1 MTDSIL
7 DVAILGAGPGGLSA
21 AARAAQR
28 RMSHVLLE
36 AADKHANTIQRY
48 QRLKHV
54 MSEPGVLPLRSDI
67 QFSAGT
73 REEVLEI
80 WEKGIAEKG
89 VRIRYS
95 SEVTGITGQSGDFR
109 VQFRQGEPIR
119 AKRLILALGV
129 QGNPRKLGVPGDSMP
144 IVTNTLESADA
155 HRNETIVIVGAGDS
169 AIEDA
174 IALSRQNR
182 VILVNRNTEF
192 ARAKEGNATQILRA
206 IKNGLVECVYQ
217 GSVKQIEP
225 GGKGTPP
232 GRVTIASPNGAQVV
246 ACHRVITRL
255 GAIPS
260 RSFVESIGVRFLS
273 PDSDSL
279 PELTPKY
286 ETNVPGVFIIGAL
299 AGYPLIKQAM
309 NQGYEVIEYLLGNK
323 VEPADH
329 GLLQEKLGGLRFS
342 GGRVDVDQALAA
354 IQQRIHM
361 FRDVKALGLREL
373 AIVSRVVGPKQGQR
387 LFSRG
392 DYSTSIYNILD
403 GEVHLYADNGVRLMT
418 LRRGQVFGE
427 MSLIS
432 GRPHDVTAVAG
443 DRTVLLESPHGAVR
457 KLMRV
462 EASVQDYL
470 DKTYIL
476 RALRLFLLAHASP
489 ETVHKLALTA
499 NIHRVKAGEKLF
511 TEGDAV
517 DRLYILRSGSMTLS
531 RSSGDRDT
539 IVSYCAAGKF
549 VDLVGQQSGA
559 LARTVTAKSTV
570 ASEAISVDYM
580 SFCELLA
587 EDKKLEG
594 VVQREAKLQLAEYTK
609 MQAAPE
615 ATQLLSFL
623 FQHGLGEATNVL
635 VIDES
640 LCVGCDQC
648 ETACASTHFGVS
660 RLDRKAG
667 PSFYSLHLPTSCR
680 HCEHP
685 HCMKDCPPTAIH
697 RMPNGEV
704 FINDETCIGCG
715 NCEENCP
722 YGVIQMAEMESART
736 GFLNRLFKRGAAA
749 DAAKT
754 AVKCDMCK
762 DLKSGPACVAA
773 CPTGAAIRIHAED
786 VPALARRRAARA
798 S

>member
-28 RMSHVLLE
+28 RISHVLLE

-54 MSEPGVLPLRSDI
+54 MSEPGLLPLRSDI
-67 QFSAGT
+67 QFAAGR
-73 REEVLEI
+73 REEVLET
-80 WEKGIAEKG
+80 WEKAIAEKG
-89 VRIRYS
+89 VRIRYG
-95 SEVTGITGQSGDFR
+95 SEVTGITGQRGDFR
-109 VQFRQGEPIR
+109 VQLRVGGIIR
-119 AKRLILALGV
+119 AKQVILALGV
-129 QGNPRKLGVPGDSMP
+129 QGNPRKLGVPGENLP
-144 IVTNTLESADA
+144 FVTNTLESAED
-155 HRNETIVIVGAGDS
+155 HKNETIVIVGAGDS

-174 IALSRQNR
+174 LALSRRNR
-182 VILVNRNTEF
+182 VVLVNRNAEF
-192 ARAKEGNATQILRA
+192 ARAKEANAAQILRA
-206 IKNGLVECVYQ
+206 IKNGVVECVYQ
-217 GSVKQIEP
+217 GAVKHIEE
-225 GGKGTPP
+225 GGRGTPP

-246 ACHRVITRL
+246 AAHLLIARL

-260 RSFVESIGVRFLS
+260 RNFVESIGVRFVA
-273 PDSDSL
+273 PEADAL
-279 PELTPKY
+279 PELSPKY
-286 ETNVPGVFIIGAL
+286 ETTVPGVFIIGAL

-329 GLLQEKLGGLRFS
+329 GVLQKKLGALRIA
-342 GGRVDVDQALAA
+342 GGRVGVDQALAA
-354 IQQRIHM
+354 IQQRVHM
-361 FRDVKALGLREL
+361 FRDVKPLALREL
-373 AIVSRVVGPKQGQR
+373 AIVSRIVGPKLGR
-387 LFSRG
+387 TLFTRG
-392 DYSTSIYNILD
+392 DYSTTVYNILD
-403 GEVHLYADNGVRLMT
+403 GEVHLYADSVRLMT
-418 LRRGQVFGE
+418 LRRGQVIGE
-427 MSLIS
+427 MGLIS
-432 GRPHDVTAVAG
+432 GRPNDVTAVAG
-443 DRTVLLESPHGAVR
+443 DRCVLLESPHTAMR
-457 KLMRV
+457 KLVRV
-462 EASVQDYL
+462 EASVRDYL

-476 RALRLFLLAHASP
+476 RALRLFLLAHAAP

-499 NIHRVKAGEKLF
+499 KIDRIGAGQKLF
-511 TEGDAV
+511 GEGDSV
-517 DRLYILRSGSMTLS
+517 DRLYLLRSGSMTLS
-531 RSSGDRDT
+531 RSAGEREV

-549 VDLVGQQSGA
+549 VDLVSQQSGA
-559 LARTVTAKSTV
+559 LARTVTAKATV
-570 ASEAISVDYM
+570 ASEAISVDYG

-587 EDKKLEG
+587 EDKQLERE
-594 VVQREAKLQLAEYTK
+594 VQREAKQQLADYTK
-609 MQAAPE
+609 MQSAPE
-615 ATQLLSFL
+615 TSQVLSFL

-635 VIDES
+635 VIDET

-648 ETACASTHFGVS
+648 ETACASTHEGVS

-667 PSFYSLHLPTSCR
+667 PSFFSLHLPTSCR

-685 HCMKDCPPTAIH
+685 HCMRDCPPNAIA

-704 FINDETCIGCG
+704 FINNETCIGCG

-722 YGVIQMAEMESART
+722 YGVIQMAEMDART
-736 GFLNRLFKRGAAA
+736 GFLQRLFKKSSA

-762 DLKSGPACVAA
+762 DLKTGPACVAA

-786 VPALARRRAARA
+786 VPKLARARAARA

>member
-1 MTDSIL
+1 MNDSIL

-28 RMSHVLLE
+28 RLSHVLLE
-36 AADKHANTIQRY
+36 AGDKHANTIQRY

-67 QFSAGT
+67 QFSAGR

-95 SEVTGITGQSGDFR
+95 SEVTGIQGKSGDFQ
-109 VQFRQGEPIR
+109 VQLRTGGAIR
-119 AKRLILALGV
+119 AKRVVLALGV
-129 QGNPRKLGVPGDSMP
+129 QGNPRKLGVPGDSLP
-144 IVTNTLESADA
+144 FVTNTLESADE
-155 HRNETIVIVGAGDS
+155 HRNETIIIVGAGDS

-174 IALSRQNR
+174 LALSRQNR
-182 VILVNRNTEF
+182 VVMVNRGTEF
-192 ARAKEGNATQILRA
+192 GRAKESNAAQILRA

-217 GSVKQIEP
+217 GSIKAIEQ
-225 GGKGTPP
+225 GGGRGGPP
-232 GRVTIASPNGAQVV
+232 ALVTIASKDGSVQTV
-246 ACHRVITRL
+246 ACHKIITRL

-273 PDSDSL
+273 PEADSL
-279 PELTPKY
+279 PELTPQY

-309 NQGYEVIEYLLGNK
+309 NQGYEVIEYLLGNR

-329 GLLQEKLGGLRFS
+329 GVLQKKLGALRIA

-354 IQQRIHM
+354 IQQRLHV
-361 FRDVKALGLREL
+361 FRDVKPLGLREL
-373 AIVSRVVGPKQGQR
+373 AIVSRIVGSKRGVT
-387 LFSRG
+387 LFKSG

-403 GEVHLYADNGVRLMT
+403 GEVHLYSNNERLMT

-432 GRPHDVTAVAG
+432 GRPHDVTAIAG
-443 DRTVLLESPHGAVR
+443 DRCVLLESPHTAVR
-457 KLMRV
+457 KLMRT
-462 EASVQDYL
+462 EASVRDYL
-470 DKTYIL
+470 DRNYIL
-476 RALRLFLLAHASP
+476 RALRLFLLSQAAP
-489 ETVHKLALTA
+489 ETVHKLAQTA
-499 NIHRVKAGEKLF
+499 KIHRVSAGERLF
-511 TEGDAV
+511 SEGDAV

-531 RSSGDRDT
+531 RSANERDV
-539 IVSYCAAGKF
+539 IVAYCAAGKF
-549 VDLVGQQSGA
+549 VDLVGQQSGV
-559 LARTVTAKSTV
+559 LARTVTAKATV
-570 ASEAISVDYM
+570 ASEAISVEYS
-580 SFCELLA
+580 SFCDVLSA
-587 EDKKLEG
+587 DRQLERE
-594 VVQREAKLQLAEYTK
+594 VQREAKVQLAEYTK
-609 MQAAPE
+609 MQSAPE
-615 ATQLLSFL
+615 TSQLLSFL

-648 ETACASTHFGVS
+648 ETACASTHSGVS

-667 PSFYSLHLPTSCR
+667 PSLFSLHLPTSCR

-685 HCMKDCPPTAIH
+685 HCMRDCPPNAIH

-704 FINDETCIGCG
+704 FINNDTCIGCA

-722 YGVIQMAEMESART
+722 YGVIQMADVDPRP
-736 GFLNRLFKRGAAA
+736 GFLKRLLKKSTA

-762 DLKSGPACVAA
+762 DLKTGPACVAA

-786 VPALARRRAARA
+786 VPKLAQRRATT
-798 S
+798 SQ

>member
-1 MTDSIL
+1 MSDSIL

-28 RMSHVLLE
+28 RLSHVLLE

-67 QFSAGT
+67 AFAAGK

-95 SEVTGITGQSGDFR
+95 SEVTAITGRSGDFS
-109 VQFRQGEPIR
+109 VQLRAGTSIR
-119 AKRLILALGV
+119 AKRVVLALGV
-129 QGNPRKLGVPGDSMP
+129 QGNPRKLGVPGDSLP
-144 IVTNTLESADA
+144 FITTTLESADE

-174 IALSRQNR
+174 MALSRQNR
-182 VILVNRNTEF
+182 VVLVNRGKEF
-192 ARAKEGNATQILRA
+192 ARAKESNAAQIQRA
-206 IKNGLVECVYQ
+206 IKNGQVECVYQ
-217 GSVKQIEP
+217 GTVKQIEE

-232 GRVTIASPNGAQVV
+232 GRVTIAGPDGATVV
-246 ACHRVITRL
+246 ACHMVITRL

-260 RSFVESIGVRFLS
+260 RNFVESIGVRFLS
-273 PDSDSL
+273 PEADAL
-279 PELTPKY
+279 PELSPSY

-309 NQGYEVIEYLLGNK
+309 NQGYEVIEYLLGNS

-329 GLLQEKLGGLRFS
+329 GVLQKKLAALRVA
-342 GGRVDVDQALAA
+342 GGRVGVDQALAA
-354 IQQRIHM
+354 IQQRVHL
-361 FRDVKALGLREL
+361 FRDVKPMALREL
-373 AIVSRVVGPKQGQR
+373 AIVSRIVGPKHGR
-387 LFSRG
+387 TLFSRG
-392 DYSTSIYNILD
+392 DYSTAIYNILD
-403 GEVHLYADNGVRLMT
+403 GEVHLYADSVRLMT

-443 DRTVLLESPHGAVR
+443 DRCALLESPHTAVR

-462 EASVQDYL
+462 EASVRDYL
-470 DKTYIL
+470 DRTYIL
-476 RALRLFLLAHASP
+476 RALRLFMLAHAAP
-489 ETVHKLALTA
+489 ETVHKLAQTA
-499 NIHRVKAGEKLF
+499 KIHRVAAGERLF
-511 TEGDAV
+511 SESDPV

-531 RSSGDRDT
+531 RSAGDREV
-539 IVSYCAAGKF
+539 IVAYCAAGKY
-549 VDLVGQQSGA
+549 VDLVGQRSGV
-559 LARTVTAKSTV
+559 LARTVTAKATV
-570 ASEAISVDYM
+570 ASEAISIDYL
-580 SFCELLA
+580 SFCDLLA
-587 EDKKLEG
+587 EDKQLERE
-594 VVQREAKLQLAEYTK
+594 VQREAKQQLAEYTK
-609 MQAAPE
+609 MQSAPE
-615 ATQLLSFL
+615 ASQLLQFL
-623 FQHGLGEATNVL
+623 LKHGLGEATNVL

-648 ETACASTHFGVS
+648 ETACASTHAGVS

-667 PSFYSLHLPTSCR
+667 PSFLSLHLPTSCR

-685 HCMKDCPPTAIH
+685 HCMRDCPPNAIH

-704 FINDETCIGCG
+704 FINNDTCIGCG

-722 YGVIQMAEMESART
+722 YGVIQMADIDPRP
-736 GFLNRLFKRGAAA
+736 GFLKRLLKKSAP

-762 DLKSGPACVAA
+762 DLKKGPACVAA

-786 VPALARRRAARA
+786 VPMLARKRTAKAQ
-798 S
+798 

>member
-7 DVAILGAGPGGLSA
+7 DIAILGAGPGGLSA

-28 RMSHVLLE
+28 RLSHVLLE

-67 QFSAGT
+67 KFAAGR

-95 SEVTGITGQSGDFR
+95 SEVTGITGKSGDFR
-109 VQFRQGEPIR
+109 VQLRAGGAIR
-119 AKRLILALGV
+119 AKRVVLALGV
-129 QGNPRKLGVPGDSMP
+129 QGNPRKLGVPGDSLP
-144 IVTNTLESADA
+144 VVTNSLESADE

-174 IALSRQNR
+174 LALSRQNR
-182 VILVNRNTEF
+182 VVMVNRGTEF
-192 ARAKEGNATQILRA
+192 ARAKESNAAQIQRA
-206 IKNGLVECVYQ
+206 IKNGQVECVYQ
-217 GSVKQIEP
+217 ASVKVIEQ
-225 GGKGTPP
+225 GSGRGPP
-232 GRVTIASPNGAQVV
+232 ACVTIASPAGAQVV
-246 ACHRVITRL
+246 ACHMIIARL

-260 RSFVESIGVRFLS
+260 RSFVESIGVKFLS

-279 PELTPKY
+279 PELSPQY

-309 NQGYEVIEYLLGNK
+309 NQGYEVVEYLLGNA

-329 GLLQEKLGGLRFS
+329 GVLQKKLGALRIG
-342 GGRVDVDQALAA
+342 GGRVDVDQALSA
-354 IQQRIHM
+354 IQQRVHL
-361 FRDVKALGLREL
+361 FRDVKPLGLREL
-373 AIVSRVVGPKQGQR
+373 AIVSRIVGPKRGVT
-387 LFSRG
+387 LFNRG

-403 GEVHLYADNGVRLMT
+403 GEVHLYSDNERLMT

-432 GRPHDVTAVAG
+432 GRPHDITAIAG
-443 DRTVLLESPHGAVR
+443 DRCVLLESPHTAVR

-462 EASVQDYL
+462 ETSVRDYL
-470 DKTYIL
+470 DRNYIL
-476 RALRLFLLAHASP
+476 RALRLFLLAHAAP

-499 NIHRVKAGEKLF
+499 KIHRTASGERLF
-511 TEGDAV
+511 REGDAV

-531 RSSGDRDT
+531 RSAGEREV
-539 IVSYCAAGKF
+539 IVAYCAAGKF
-549 VDLVGQQSGA
+549 VDLVSQQSGV
-559 LARTVTAKSTV
+559 LARTVTAKATV
-570 ASEAISVDYM
+570 ASEAISVDYA
-580 SFCELLA
+580 SFCDVLA
-587 EDKKLEG
+587 ADKQLERE
-594 VVQREAKLQLAEYTK
+594 VQREAKLQLAEYTK
-609 MQAAPE
+609 MQSAPE
-615 ATQLLSFL
+615 ASQLLSFL

-648 ETACASTHFGVS
+648 ETACASTHWGLA

-667 PSFYSLHLPTSCR
+667 PSFFSLHLPTSCR

-685 HCMKDCPPTAIH
+685 HCMRDCPPNAIH

-704 FINDETCIGCG
+704 FINNDTCIGCG

-722 YGVIQMAEMESART
+722 YGVIQMADVDPRP
-736 GFLNRLFKRGAAA
+736 GFLKRLLKKSPS

-762 DLKSGPACVAA
+762 DLKTGPACVAA

-786 VPALARRRAARA
+786 VPKLAQRRTAT

>member
-28 RMSHVLLE
+28 RLSHVLLE
-36 AADKHANTIQRY
+36 AGDKHANTIQRY

-67 QFSAGT
+67 QFSAGR

-89 VRIRYS
+89 VRIQYS
-95 SEVTGITGQSGDFR
+95 SEVTGITGKNGDFH
-109 VQFRQGEPIR
+109 VQLRKGQPIR
-119 AKRLILALGV
+119 AKRVILALGV

-144 IVTNTLESADA
+144 LVTNTLESADE

-182 VILVNRNTEF
+182 VVMVNRGTEF
-192 ARAKEGNATQILRA
+192 ARAKESNSAQILRA
-206 IKNGLVECVYQ
+206 IKNGQVECVYQ

-225 GGKGTPP
+225 GTPGTPP
-232 GRVTIASPNGAQVV
+232 GRVTIASPAGAQVV
-246 ACHRVITRL
+246 AAHMVITRL
-255 GAIPS
+255 GAVPS
-260 RSFVESIGVRFLS
+260 RTFVESIGVRFLS
-273 PDSDSL
+273 PESDSL
-279 PELTPKY
+279 PDLTPKY
-286 ETNVPGVFIIGAL
+286 ETNVAGVFIIGAL

-323 VEPADH
+323 VQPADH
-329 GLLQEKLGGLRFS
+329 GLLQEKLGGLRFA
-342 GGRVDVDQALAA
+342 GGRVGVDQALAA

-361 FRDVKALGLREL
+361 FRDVKPLGLREL
-373 AIVSRVVGPKQGQR
+373 ALVSRIVGPKQGSK

-392 DYSTSIYNILD
+392 DYSTSIYNVLD
-403 GEVHLYADNGVRLMT
+403 GEIHLYADSTRLMT
-418 LRRGQVFGE
+418 LRRGQVLGE

-443 DRTVLLESPHGAVR
+443 DRCVLLESPHGAVR

-476 RALRLFLLAHASP
+476 RALRLFLLAHAAP

-499 NIHRVKAGEKLF
+499 NVHRVKAGEKLF
-511 TEGDAV
+511 SEGDAV

-531 RSSGDRDT
+531 RVANERDV

-549 VDLVGQQSGA
+549 VDLVGQQSGV
-559 LARTVTAKSTV
+559 LARTVTAKATV
-570 ASEAISVDYM
+570 ACEAISVDYM
-580 SFCELLA
+580 SFCELQA
-587 EDKKLEG
+587 EDKQLEG
-594 VVQREAKLQLAEYTK
+594 EVQREAKLQLAEYTK

-615 ATQLLSFL
+615 SSELLSFL
-623 FQHGLGEATNVL
+623 FKHGLGEATNVL

-648 ETACASTHFGVS
+648 ETACSSTHSGVS

-667 PSFYSLHLPTSCR
+667 PSFFSLHLPTSCR

-722 YGVIQMAEMESART
+722 YGVIQMAEMGPRET
-736 GFLNRLFKRGAAA
+736 FLNRLFKRSAPE
-749 DAAKT
+749 AAKT

-786 VPALARRRAARA
+786 VPALARRRASRA
-798 S
+798 Q

>member
-1 MTDSIL
+1 MSDSIL

-28 RMSHVLLE
+28 RLSHVLLE

-67 QFSAGT
+67 EFTAGR
-73 REEVLEI
+73 REEVLET

-95 SEVTGITGQSGDFR
+95 SEVTSISGQSGEFR
-109 VQFRQGEPIR
+109 VQFRKGDPIR

-129 QGNPRKLGVPGDSMP
+129 QGNPRKLGVPGDGLP
-144 IVTNTLESADA
+144 FVTNTLESADE

-174 IALSRQNR
+174 LALSRQNR
-182 VILVNRNTEF
+182 VVLVNRGTEF
-192 ARAKEGNATQILRA
+192 AKAKEANAAQILRA
-206 IKNGLVECVYQ
+206 IRNGLVDCVYQ
-217 GSVKQIEP
+217 GAVKQIDVGTP
-225 GGKGTPP
+225 NTPP
-232 GRVTIASPNGAQVV
+232 GRVTIASPAGAQVV
-246 ACHRVITRL
+246 ACHKVIARL

-260 RSFVESIGVRFLS
+260 RNFVESIGVRFVS
-273 PDSDSL
+273 PESDAL
-279 PELTPKY
+279 PELSPQF
-286 ETNVPGVFIIGAL
+286 ETSVPGVFIIGAL

-309 NQGYEVIEYLLGNK
+309 NQGYEVIEHLLGNV

-329 GLLQEKLGGLRFS
+329 GVLQKRLGALRIA
-342 GGRVDVDQALAA
+342 GGRVGVNQALSA
-354 IQQRIHM
+354 IQQRVHL
-361 FRDVKALGLREL
+361 FRDVKPLGLREL
-373 AIVSRVVGPKQGQR
+373 AIVSRIVGPKQGVR

-403 GEVHLYADNGVRLMT
+403 GEVHLYADSVRLMT

-443 DRTVLLESPHGAVR
+443 DRCVLLECPHTAVR

-462 EASVQDYL
+462 EASVRDYL

-476 RALRLFLLAHASP
+476 RALRLFLLAHAAP
-489 ETVHKLALTA
+489 ETVHQLALTA
-499 NIHRVKAGEKLF
+499 NIHRVAAGEKLF
-511 TEGDAV
+511 SERDPV
-517 DRLYILRSGSMTLS
+517 NRLYILRSGSMTLS
-531 RSSGDRDT
+531 RSTGERDV

-549 VDLVGQQSGA
+549 VDLVGQQSGV
-559 LARTVTAKSTV
+559 LARTVTARATV

-580 SFCELLA
+580 SFCALQA
-587 EDKKLEG
+587 SDKQLEQE
-594 VVQREAKLQLAEYTK
+594 VQREAKLQLAEYTK
-609 MQAAPE
+609 MQASPE
-615 ATQLLSFL
+615 ASQLLSFL

-648 ETACASTHFGVS
+648 ETACASTHLGVS

-667 PSFYSLHLPTSCR
+667 PSFFSLHLPTSCR

-685 HCMKDCPPTAIH
+685 HCMKDCPPNAIH

-722 YGVIQMAEMESART
+722 YGVIQMADMDPRP
-736 GFLNRLFKRGAAA
+736 GFLSRLLKRSAP
-749 DAAKT
+749 DSAKT

-762 DLKSGPACVAA
+762 DLKSGPACVSA

-786 VPALARRRAARA
+786 VPALAHRRTALAQ
-798 S
+798 

>member
-1 MTDSIL
+1 MSDSIL

-28 RMSHVLLE
+28 RLSHVLLE

-67 QFSAGT
+67 AFAAGR

-89 VRIRYS
+89 VRIQYG
-95 SEVTGITGQSGDFR
+95 SEVTGVTGRSGDFR
-109 VQFRQGEPIR
+109 VQLRAGGTIR
-119 AKRLILALGV
+119 SKRLVMALGV
-129 QGNPRKLGVPGDSMP
+129 QGNPRRLGVPGDGLPFIHSS
-144 IVTNTLESADA
+144 LESADD

-174 IALSRQNR
+174 LALSRQNR
-182 VILVNRNTEF
+182 VILVNRGTEF
-192 ARAKEGNATQILRA
+192 ARAKESNSAHILRA
-206 IKNGLVECVYQ
+206 IRNGQVECVYQ
-217 GSVKQIEP
+217 GSVKLIEQ

-232 GRVTIASPNGAQVV
+232 GRVTIAAPGAAQVV
-246 ACHRVITRL
+246 ACHLVITRL

-260 RSFVESIGVRFLS
+260 RDFVESLGVRFLS
-273 PDSDSL
+273 PESDAL
-279 PELTPKY
+279 PELSSHY
-286 ETNVPGVFIIGAL
+286 ETNVPGVFVIGAL

-309 NQGYEVIEYLLGNK
+309 NQGYEVIEHLLGNK

-329 GLLQEKLGGLRFS
+329 GLLQKKLGALRIA
-342 GGRVDVDQALAA
+342 GGRVDVDEALAA
-354 IQQRIHM
+354 IQQRVHL
-361 FRDVKALGLREL
+361 FRDVRPMALREL
-373 AIVSRVVGPKQGQR
+373 AIVSRVVGPKSGQTI
-387 LFSRG
+387 FNRG
-392 DYSTSIYNILD
+392 DYSTTVYNILD
-403 GEVHLYADNGVRLMT
+403 GEVHLYADNVRLMT

-432 GRPHDVTAVAG
+432 GRPHDVTALAG
-443 DRTVLLESPHGAVR
+443 DRCVLLESEHSAVK

-462 EASVQDYL
+462 EASVRDYL
-470 DKTYIL
+470 DRNYLL
-476 RALRLFLLAHASP
+476 RALRLFLLAHAAP
-489 ETVHKLALTA
+489 ETVHKLAQTA
-499 NIHRVKAGEKLF
+499 KIHRVAAGERLF

-531 RSSGDRDT
+531 RFGDEREV
-539 IVSYCAAGKF
+539 IVAYCAAGKF
-549 VDLVGQQSGA
+549 VDLVGQQSGV
-559 LARTVTAKSTV
+559 LARTVTAKATV
-570 ASEAISVDYM
+570 ASEAISVDYV
-580 SFCELLA
+580 SFCALLA
-587 EDKKLEG
+587 ADHQLERE
-594 VVQREAKLQLAEYTK
+594 VQREAKVQLAEYTK
-609 MQAAPE
+609 MQSSPE
-615 ATQLLSFL
+615 ASQLLSFL
-623 FQHGLGEATNVL
+623 FQHGVGEATNVL
-635 VIDES
+635 VIDET

-648 ETACASTHFGVS
+648 ETACASTHSGVS

-667 PSFYSLHLPTSCR
+667 PSFFSLHLPTSCR

-685 HCMKDCPPTAIH
+685 HCMRDCPPNAIH

-704 FINDETCIGCG
+704 FINDDTCIGCG

-722 YGVIQMAEMESART
+722 YGVIRMVDMDPRP
-736 GFLNRLFKRGAAA
+736 GFLQRLMKRAAPE
-749 DAAKT
+749 AAKT

-762 DLKSGPACVAA
+762 DLKTGPACVAA

-786 VPALARRRAARA
+786 VPKLARRRAAT
-798 S
+798 SQ

>member
-1 MTDSIL
+1 MSDPIL

-21 AARAAQR
+21 AARAAHR
-28 RMSHVLLE
+28 RLSHVLLE

-67 QFSAGT
+67 QFTAGR
-73 REEVLEI
+73 REEVLEA
-80 WEKGIAEKG
+80 WERGIAEKG

-95 SEVTGITGQSGDFR
+95 SEVTAITGRNGDFR
-109 VQFRQGEPIR
+109 VKLRTGEEIR
-119 AKRLILALGV
+119 AKKVVLALGV
-129 QGNPRKLGVPGDSMP
+129 QGNPRKLGVPGDDLP
-144 IVTNTLESADA
+144 FVTNTLESADD

-174 IALSRQNR
+174 LALARQNR
-182 VILVNRNTEF
+182 VILVNRGTEF
-192 ARAKEGNATQILRA
+192 RRAKESNATQIARA
-206 IKNGLVECVYQ
+206 IRNGLVECVFQ
-217 GSVKQIEP
+217 GAVKQIEQ
-225 GGKGTPP
+225 GGKATPP
-232 GRVTIASPNGAQVV
+232 GRVIIASPSGATVV
-246 ACHRVITRL
+246 ACHTVITRL
-255 GAIPS
+255 GAVPS

-273 PDSDSL
+273 PEPDAL
-279 PELTPKY
+279 PELSPKF

-309 NQGYEVIEYLLGNK
+309 NQGYEVIEYLLGND
-323 VEPADH
+323 VQPADY
-329 GLLQEKLGGLRFS
+329 GVLREKLGALRFA

-361 FRDVKALGLREL
+361 FREVKPLALREL
-373 AIVSRVVGPKQGQR
+373 AIVSRIIGPKPGTL
-387 LFSRG
+387 LFKSG
-392 DYSTSIYNILD
+392 DYSTAVYNILD
-403 GEVHLYADNGVRLMT
+403 GEVHLYADNVKLMT

-432 GRPHDVTAVAG
+432 GRPHDVTAVIG
-443 DRTVLLESPHGAVR
+443 DRSVLLESPHAAVR

-462 EASVQDYL
+462 EPSVRDYL
-470 DKTYIL
+470 DRTYIL
-476 RALRLFLLAHASP
+476 RALRLFLLAHAAP
-489 ETVHKLALTA
+489 ESVHRIAQTA
-499 NIHRVKAGEKLF
+499 NIHRVKAGERLF
-511 TEGDAV
+511 SEGDPV

-531 RSSGDRDT
+531 RAAGERDV
-539 IVSYCAAGKF
+539 IVAYCAAGKF

-559 LARTVTAKSTV
+559 LARTVTATATV

-580 SFCELLA
+580 SFCELMENDQQLKA
-587 EDKKLEG
+587 E
-594 VVQREAKLQLAEYTK
+594 VQREAKQQLAEYTK

-615 ATQLLSFL
+615 ASQLLQFMMK
-623 FQHGLGEATNVL
+623 HGVGEATNVL

-648 ETACASTHFGVS
+648 ETACASTHAGVS

-685 HCMKDCPPTAIH
+685 HCMRDCPPNAIH

-704 FINDETCIGCG
+704 FINNDTCIGCG

-722 YGVIQMAEMESART
+722 YGVIQMADIDPRP
-736 GFLNRLFKRGAAA
+736 GFLKRLLKKPAPE
-749 DAAKT
+749 AAKT

-762 DLKSGPACVAA
+762 DLKAGPACVSA

-786 VPALARRRAARA
+786 VPILARKRAARA
-798 S
+798 

>member
-28 RMSHVLLE
+28 RLSHVLLE
-36 AADKHANTIQRY
+36 ASDKHANTIQRY

-67 QFSAGT
+67 QFAAGR

-89 VRIRYS
+89 VRIQYG
-95 SEVTGITGQSGDFR
+95 SEVTGIKGSSGDFQ
-109 VQFRQGEPIR
+109 VQLRAGGAIR
-119 AKRLILALGV
+119 AKSVVLALGV
-129 QGNPRKLGVPGDSMP
+129 QGNPRKLGVPGDSLSF
-144 IVTNTLESADA
+144 IHNSLESADE

-182 VILVNRNTEF
+182 VILVNRGTEF
-192 ARAKEGNATQILRA
+192 ARAKESNSAQILRA
-206 IKNGLVECVYQ
+206 IKNGQLECVYQ
-217 GSVKQIEP
+217 GSVKLLEQ
-225 GGKGTPP
+225 GDKGTPP
-232 GRVTIASPNGAQVV
+232 GRVTIAGPGGTQVV
-246 ACHRVITRL
+246 ACHMVITRL

-260 RSFVESIGVRFLS
+260 RNFVESIGVRFLS
-273 PDSDSL
+273 PESDAL
-279 PELTPKY
+279 PELSSHY
-286 ETNVPGVFIIGAL
+286 ETNVPGVFVIGAL

-309 NQGYEVIEYLLGNK
+309 NQGYEVIEHLLGNA

-329 GLLQEKLGGLRFS
+329 GVLQKKLGGLRIG
-342 GGRVDVDQALAA
+342 GGRVGVDQALAA
-354 IQQRIHM
+354 IQQRVHL
-361 FRDVKALGLREL
+361 FREVKPMALREL
-373 AIVSRVVGPKQGQR
+373 AIVSRIVSPK
-387 LFSRG
+387 FKSPIFNRG
-392 DYSTSIYNILD
+392 DYSTTIYNILD
-403 GEVHLYADNGVRLMT
+403 GEVHLYADNVRLMT

-443 DRTVLLESPHGAVR
+443 ERCVLLESEHSAVK

-462 EASVQDYL
+462 EASVRDYL
-470 DKTYIL
+470 DRNYLL
-476 RALRLFLLAHASP
+476 RALRLFLLAHAAP
-489 ETVHKLALTA
+489 ETVHKLAQTA
-499 NIHRVKAGEKLF
+499 KIHRVAAGERLF
-511 TEGDAV
+511 TEGDPV

-531 RSSGDRDT
+531 RLGGEREV
-539 IVSYCAAGKF
+539 IVAYCAAGKF
-549 VDLVGQQSGA
+549 VDLVGQQSGV
-559 LARTVTAKSTV
+559 LARTVTAKATV
-570 ASEAISVDYM
+570 ASEAISVDYV
-580 SFCELLA
+580 SFCNLQVA
-587 EDKKLEG
+587 DKQLERE
-594 VVQREAKLQLAEYTK
+594 VQREAKVQLAEYTK
-609 MQAAPE
+609 MQSSPE
-615 ATQLLSFL
+615 ASQLLSFL
-623 FQHGLGEATNVL
+623 FQHGVGEATNVL
-635 VIDES
+635 VIDET

-648 ETACASTHFGVS
+648 ETACASTHSGVS

-667 PSFYSLHLPTSCR
+667 PSFLSLHLPTSCR

-685 HCMKDCPPTAIH
+685 HCMRDCPPNAIH

-722 YGVIQMAEMESART
+722 YGVIQMADMDPRP
-736 GFLNRLFKRGAAA
+736 GFLARLLKRAAPE
-749 DAAKT
+749 AAKT

-762 DLKSGPACVAA
+762 DLKTGPACVAA

-786 VPALARRRAARA
+786 VPKLARRRAAT
-798 S
+798 SQ

>member
-1 MTDSIL
+1 MSDPIL

-28 RMSHVLLE
+28 QLSHVLLE
-36 AADKHANTIQRY
+36 AGDKHANTIQRY

-67 QFSAGT
+67 AFSAGR

-89 VRIRYS
+89 VRIQYS
-95 SEVTGITGQSGDFR
+95 SEVTAIKGQSGDFR
-109 VQFRQGEPIR
+109 VELRKGQPIR
-119 AKRLILALGV
+119 AKRVILALGV

-144 IVTNTLESADA
+144 FVTNTLESADD

-182 VILVNRNTEF
+182 VVIVNRGTEF
-192 ARAKEGNATQILRA
+192 ARAKESNSTQILRA
-206 IKNGLVECVYQ
+206 IKNGQVECIYQ
-217 GSVKQIEP
+217 GSVKLIEA

-232 GRVTIASPNGAQVV
+232 GRVTIAAPGGAQVV
-246 ACHRVITRL
+246 AAHLVITRL

-273 PDSDSL
+273 PESDSL

-323 VEPADH
+323 VQPADH

-342 GGRVDVDQALAA
+342 GGRVGVDQALAA

-361 FRDVKALGLREL
+361 FRDVKPLGLREL
-373 AIVSRVVGPKQGQR
+373 AIVSRIVGPKQGSR

-392 DYSTSIYNILD
+392 DYSTCIYNVLD
-403 GEVHLYADNGVRLMT
+403 GEIHLYSDNTRLMT
-418 LRRGQVFGE
+418 LRRGQVLGE

-432 GRPHDVTAVAG
+432 GRPHDVTAIAG
-443 DRTVLLESPHGAVR
+443 DRCVLLESPHGAVR

-476 RALRLFLLAHASP
+476 RALRLFLLAHAAP

-499 NIHRVKAGEKLF
+499 NVHRVKAGEKLF
-511 TEGDAV
+511 SEGDAV

-531 RSSGDRDT
+531 RVANERDV

-549 VDLVGQQSGA
+549 VDLVGQQSGV
-559 LARTVTAKSTV
+559 LARTVTAKATV

-587 EDKKLEG
+587 EDKRLESE
-594 VVQREAKLQLAEYTK
+594 VQRESKLQLAEYTK

-615 ATQLLSFL
+615 ASQLLSFL

-648 ETACASTHFGVS
+648 ETACASTHSGVS

-722 YGVIQMAEMESART
+722 YGVIQMAEMGGARE
-736 GFLNRLFKRGAAA
+736 GFLNRLFKRSAPE

>member
-1 MTDSIL
+1 MSDSIL

-28 RMSHVLLE
+28 RLSHVLLE

-67 QFSAGT
+67 AFAAGK

-95 SEVTGITGQSGDFR
+95 SEVTAITGSSGDFR
-109 VQFRQGEPIR
+109 VQLRAGTPIR
-119 AKRLILALGV
+119 AKRVVLALGV
-129 QGNPRKLGVPGDSMP
+129 QGNPRKLGVPGDSLP
-144 IVTNTLESADA
+144 FITNSLESADE

-174 IALSRQNR
+174 LALSRQNR
-182 VILVNRNTEF
+182 VVMVNRGKEF
-192 ARAKEGNATQILRA
+192 ARAKESNAAQIQRA
-206 IKNGLVECVYQ
+206 IKNGQVECVYQ
-217 GSVKQIEP
+217 GTVKQIEQ

-232 GRVTIASPNGAQVV
+232 GRVTIAGPDGATVV
-246 ACHRVITRL
+246 ACHMVITRL

-260 RSFVESIGVRFLS
+260 RNFVESIGVRFLS
-273 PDSDSL
+273 PESDAL
-279 PELTPKY
+279 PELSTSY

-309 NQGYEVIEYLLGNK
+309 NQGYEVIEYLLGNS

-329 GLLQEKLGGLRFS
+329 GVLQKKLGALRVA
-342 GGRVDVDQALAA
+342 GGRVGVDQALAA
-354 IQQRIHM
+354 IQQRVHL
-361 FRDVKALGLREL
+361 FRDVKPMALREL
-373 AIVSRVVGPKQGQR
+373 AIVSRIVGPKLGR
-387 LFSRG
+387 TLFSRG
-392 DYSTSIYNILD
+392 DYSTAIYNILD
-403 GEVHLYADNGVRLMT
+403 GEVHLYAGNVRLMT

-443 DRTVLLESPHGAVR
+443 DRCALLESPHTAVR

-462 EASVQDYL
+462 EASVRDYL
-470 DKTYIL
+470 DRTYIL
-476 RALRLFLLAHASP
+476 RALRLFMLAHAAP
-489 ETVHKLALTA
+489 ETVHKLAQTA
-499 NIHRVKAGEKLF
+499 KIHRIAVGERLF
-511 TEGDAV
+511 NESDPV

-531 RSSGDRDT
+531 RSAGDRDV
-539 IVSYCAAGKF
+539 IVAYCAAGKF
-549 VDLVGQQSGA
+549 VDLVGQQSGV
-559 LARTVTAKSTV
+559 LARTVTAKATV
-570 ASEAISVDYM
+570 ASEAISIDYL
-580 SFCELLA
+580 SFCDLQR
-587 EDKKLEG
+587 EDKQLERE
-594 VVQREAKLQLAEYTK
+594 VQREAKQQLAEYTK
-609 MQAAPE
+609 MQSAPE
-615 ATQLLSFL
+615 ASQLLQFL
-623 FQHGLGEATNVL
+623 LKHGLGEATNVL

-648 ETACASTHFGVS
+648 ETACASTHAGGS

-667 PSFYSLHLPTSCR
+667 PSFLSLHLPTSCR

-685 HCMKDCPPTAIH
+685 PCMRDCPPNAIH

-704 FINDETCIGCG
+704 FINNDTCIGCG

-722 YGVIQMAEMESART
+722 YGVIQMTDIDPRP
-736 GFLNRLFKRGAAA
+736 GFLRRLLKKSAPN
-749 DAAKT
+749 AAKT

-762 DLKSGPACVAA
+762 DLKTGPACVAA

-786 VPALARRRAARA
+786 VPMLARKRAAKA
-798 S
+798 Q

>member
-1 MTDSIL
+1 MSDSIL

-28 RMSHVLLE
+28 RLSHVLLE

-67 QFSAGT
+67 QFSAGR

-89 VRIRYS
+89 VRIQYS
-95 SEVTGITGQSGDFR
+95 SEVTGIKGQNGDFR
-109 VQFRQGEPIR
+109 VELRKGAPIR
-119 AKRLILALGV
+119 AKRVILALGV

-144 IVTNTLESADA
+144 IVTNTLESADE

-174 IALSRQNR
+174 IALSRHNR
-182 VILVNRNTEF
+182 VVMVNRGTEF
-192 ARAKEGNATQILRA
+192 ARAKEGNSTQILRA
-206 IKNGLVECVYQ
+206 IKNGLVECIYQ
-217 GSVKQIEP
+217 GSVKSIEA

-246 ACHRVITRL
+246 AAHRVITRL

-273 PDSDSL
+273 PDADSL
-279 PELTPKY
+279 PELTPQY

-323 VEPADH
+323 VQPADH

-342 GGRVDVDQALAA
+342 GGRVGVDQALAA

-361 FRDVKALGLREL
+361 FRDVKPLGLREL
-373 AIVSRVVGPKQGQR
+373 AIVSRIVGPKQGSR

-392 DYSTSIYNILD
+392 DYSTSIYNVLD
-403 GEVHLYADNGVRLMT
+403 GEIHLYADNTRLMT
-418 LRRGQVFGE
+418 LRRGQVLGE

-443 DRTVLLESPHGAVR
+443 ERCVLLESPHGAVR

-476 RALRLFLLAHASP
+476 RALRLFLLAHAAP

-499 NIHRVKAGEKLF
+499 NVHRVKAGEKLF
-511 TEGDAV
+511 SEGDAV

-531 RSSGDRDT
+531 RVANERDV

-549 VDLVGQQSGA
+549 VDLVGQQSGV
-559 LARTVTAKSTV
+559 LARTVTAKATV

-587 EDKKLEG
+587 DDKQLESE
-594 VVQREAKLQLAEYTK
+594 VQREAKLQLAEYTK

-615 ATQLLSFL
+615 SSDLLSFL

-648 ETACASTHFGVS
+648 ETACASTHSGVS

-722 YGVIQMAEMESART
+722 YGVIQMAEMGPRET
-736 GFLNRLFKRGAAA
+736 FLNRLFKRSAPE
-749 DAAKT
+749 AAKT

-786 VPALARRRAARA
+786 VPALARRRTLRA
-798 S
+798 P